1 MKEEEEEEC
10 TGVSMR
16 RIIRRM
22 AGAETEEASGS
33 RRQRNR
39 HEAPDISGPRFGR
52 CLYRKDDT
60 RPKIASTTCMYVRKS
75 TCSTFIMVILG
86 NLGNDVYYIAGAQN
100 FQREVKS
107 SRNTS
112 EMEKIFFYED

>member
-1 MKEEEEEEC
+1 
-10 TGVSMR
+10 
-16 RIIRRM
+16 
-22 AGAETEEASGS
+22 
-33 RRQRNR
+33 
-39 HEAPDISGPRFGR
+39 
-52 CLYRKDDT
+52 
-60 RPKIASTTCMYVRKS
+60 
-75 TCSTFIMVILG
+75 MVILG